1 MFPCFCLFSVTL
13 SDCYSLLRTM
23 TFYGLKCLRKL
34 EILYCH
40 HTKASAGL
48 RDLIHD
54 GKYLYSFAQ
63 QNPHVQL
70 IVSMDTGKPPLM
82 IASYIPSVPQQKLM
96 EHIVELSNLPKEDIG
111 KKITYL
117 SNRTG
122 RYIHKKKWKN
132 TETKNFSLQ
141 GRWYPG
147 MWNKKI
153 SHMAVLETH
162 RHVPSEWD
170 YAHLPHR
177 PYPKRNTQRA
187 RWTRRERLMKLRL

>member
-1 MFPCFCLFSVTL
+1 MS
-13 SDCYSLLRTM
+13 
-23 TFYGLKCLRKL
+23 FYGFKCLRRL

-40 HTKASAGL
+40 HTQASAGI

-54 GKYLYSFAQ
+54 GHYLYSFAKK
-63 QNPHVQL
+63 NPHLQI

-82 IASYIPSVPQQKLM
+82 IASYLPSNPGQKLW
-96 EHIVELSNLPKEDIG
+96 EHTIELSNLAKEDIG
-111 KKITYL
+111 KKVTYI
-117 SNRTG
+117 SQRTG
-122 RYIHKKKWKN
+122 RYVEQKKWKN

-153 SHMAVLETH
+153 SHMALIETH

-177 PYPKRNTQRA
+177 PFPRTNSHKA
-187 RWTRRERLMKLRL
+187 KATRRQ